1 MFELFLFFSSVSL
14 QFEGKLVYAPISLC
28 VCVCACHFTPY
39 LPFILPPPLVWFFF
53 SAFRLDLL
61 RLHLFDNTRFFLLLL
76 LPFLYVGTLYFD
88 LISDGREQIAPRKG
102 CAIGRLCAVG
112 LHTKKKDDFGSACD
126 GPISPFNARL
136 LSHLVYVSVCVCVC
150 MCAPSL
156 SSKGNRCAFSFSFFP
171 YTVLVFLFSFL
182 WRAWRL
188 LPFGSCMYCVK
199 SVVLKHIYIS
209 IYIQNEKLKKKKRK
223 RRRRVFKKL

>member
-1 MFELFLFFSSVSL
+1 MSSSSSSHQFPFSL
-14 QFEGKLVYAPISLC
+14 KGNWCTLPYL
-28 VCVCACHFTPY
+28 CVCACHFTPY

-53 SAFRLDLL
+53 SAFWLDLL
-61 RLHLFDNTRFFLLLL
+61 RLHLFDNTRFFLLL

-171 YTVLVFLFSFL
+171 YTVLVFFVFFSL
-182 WRAWRL
+182 A
-188 LPFGSCMYCVK
+188 CMALAAVWLMY
-199 SVVLKHIYIS
+199 VLRQKCCFKTHLYIYI
-209 IYIQNEKLKKKKRK
+209 YTK
-223 RRRRVFKKL
+223 